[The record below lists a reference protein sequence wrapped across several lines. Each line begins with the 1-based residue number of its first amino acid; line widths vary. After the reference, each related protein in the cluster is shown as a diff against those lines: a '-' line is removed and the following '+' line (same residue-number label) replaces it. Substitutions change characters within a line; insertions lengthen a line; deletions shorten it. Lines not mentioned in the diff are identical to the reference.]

1 MTHGSPQSLGSVIDA
16 LLRQLGIQTKLKQY
30 DIVDVW
36 GSIVGAQI
44 ASVTSIDKIEKNV
57 LVVKVT
63 AAPWR
68 TELTFRRSEIL
79 DKIHAAMN
87 SDAIKD
93 IRFR

>member
-1 MTHGSPQSLGSVIDA
+1 MTHGSPQSLGNVIDA

>member
-1 MTHGSPQSLGSVIDA
+1 MTEGSPQSLGSVIDA
-16 LLRQLGIQTKLKQY
+16 LVRQLGIQTKLKQY

-68 TELTFRRSEIL
+68 TELTFRKREIL
-79 DKIHAAMN
+79 DKIHSAMN
-87 SDAIKD
+87 SDTIKD

>member
-1 MTHGSPQSLGSVIDA
+1 MTQESTQSLGSVIDA
-16 LLRQLGIQTKLKQY
+16 LVRQLGIQTKLKQY

>member
-1 MTHGSPQSLGSVIDA
+1 MTQEAPQSLGSVIDA
-16 LLRQLGIQTKLKQY
+16 LVRQLGIQTKLKQY

-44 ASVTSIDKIEKNV
+44 ASMTSIDKIERGV

-79 DKIHAAMN
+79 EKIHAAMN

>member
-1 MTHGSPQSLGSVIDA
+1 MTQGSPQLLGSVIDA
-16 LLRQLGIQTKLKQY
+16 LVRQLGIQTKLKQY

>member
-68 TELTFRRSEIL
+68 TELMFRKSEIL

>member
-1 MTHGSPQSLGSVIDA
+1 MTQGSPQSLGSVIDA

-30 DIVDVW
+30 DIVEVW

-68 TELTFRRSEIL
+68 TELTFRKSEIL

>member
-1 MTHGSPQSLGSVIDA
+1 MTQGSPQSLGSVIDA
-16 LLRQLGIQTKLKQY
+16 LVRQLGIQTKLKQY
-30 DIVDVW
+30 DILDVW
-36 GSIVGAQI
+36 GSIVGPQI

>member
-1 MTHGSPQSLGSVIDA
+1 MTQESPQSLGSVIDA
-16 LLRQLGIQTKLKQY
+16 LVRQLGIQTKLKQY

-36 GSIVGAQI
+36 GSIVGTQI
-44 ASVTSIDKIEKNV
+44 ADVTSIDKIEKNV

-68 TELTFRRSEIL
+68 TELTFRKKEIL
-79 DKIHAAMN
+79 EKIHAAMN

>member
-1 MTHGSPQSLGSVIDA
+1 MTQGSPQSLGSVIDA
-16 LLRQLGIQTKLKQY
+16 LLRQLGIQTNLKQY

-68 TELTFRRSEIL
+68 TELTFRKSEIL

>member
-1 MTHGSPQSLGSVIDA
+1 MTQGSPQSLGSIIEA
-16 LLRQLGIQTKLKQY
+16 LVRQLGIQTKLKQY

-36 GSIVGAQI
+36 GLIVGAQI

-68 TELTFRRSEIL
+68 TELTFRKHEIL
-79 DKIHAAMN
+79 DKIHVAMN
-87 SDAIKD
+87 SNAIKD

>member
-1 MTHGSPQSLGSVIDA
+1 MTQGSPQSLASVIDA
-16 LLRQLGIQTKLKQY
+16 LVRQLGIHTKLKQY

-44 ASVTSIDKIEKNV
+44 ASVTSIDKIERNV

>member
-1 MTHGSPQSLGSVIDA
+1 MIQGSPQSLGSVIDA
-16 LLRQLGIQTKLKQY
+16 LVRALGIHTKLKQY

-36 GSIVGAQI
+36 GSIVGEQI

-68 TELTFRRSEIL
+68 TELTFRRGEIL
-79 DKIHAAMN
+79 EKIHAAMK

>member
-1 MTHGSPQSLGSVIDA
+1 MTQESPQSLGSVIDA
-16 LLRQLGIQTKLKQY
+16 LIYQLGIRTKLKQY

-44 ASVTSIDKIEKNV
+44 ASVTSIDKIERNV

-68 TELTFRRSEIL
+68 TELTFRKTEIL

>member
-1 MTHGSPQSLGSVIDA
+1 MTQGSPQSLGSVIDA
-16 LLRQLGIQTKLKQY
+16 LVRQLGIHTKLKQY

>member
-1 MTHGSPQSLGSVIDA
+1 MTQGSPQSLGSVIDA

-68 TELTFRRSEIL
+68 TELTFRKSEIL

>member
-1 MTHGSPQSLGSVIDA
+1 MTQGSPQSLGSVIDA
-16 LLRQLGIQTKLKQY
+16 LVRQLGIQTKLKQY

>member
-1 MTHGSPQSLGSVIDA
+1 MTRGIPDSLGSVIDD
-16 LLRQLGIQTKLKQY
+16 LLHQLGIHTKLKQY

-36 GSIVGAQI
+36 ASIVGAQI
-44 ASVTSIDKIEKNV
+44 AEVTSVDKIERNV
-57 LVVKVT
+57 LVIKVT

-68 TELTFRRSEIL
+68 TELTFRKKEIL
-79 DKIHAAMN
+79 EKIHAAMN

>member
-1 MTHGSPQSLGSVIDA
+1 MTEGSPQSLGSVIDA
-16 LLRQLGIQTKLKQY
+16 LVRQLGIQTKLKQY

-36 GSIVGAQI
+36 GSIVGMQI
-44 ASVTSIDKIEKNV
+44 ASVTSVDKIEKNV

-68 TELTFRRSEIL
+68 TELTFRKSEIL

>member
-1 MTHGSPQSLGSVIDA
+1 MTQGSPQLLGSVIDA
-16 LLRQLGIQTKLKQY
+16 LVRQLGIQTKLKQY

-36 GSIVGAQI
+36 ASIVGAQI

>member
-1 MTHGSPQSLGSVIDA
+1 MTQGSPQSLGSVIDA
-16 LLRQLGIQTKLKQY
+16 LVRQLGIQIKLKQY

-44 ASVTSIDKIEKNV
+44 ASVTSIDKIERNV

-68 TELTFRRSEIL
+68 TELTFRKMEIL

>member
-1 MTHGSPQSLGSVIDA
+1 MTQGSPQSLGSVIDA
-16 LLRQLGIQTKLKQY
+16 LLRQLGIQTKVRQY

-57 LVVKVT
+57 LVVKVA

-68 TELTFRRSEIL
+68 TELTFRKREIL

>member
-1 MTHGSPQSLGSVIDA
+1 MTQGSPQSLGSVIDA
-16 LLRQLGIQTKLKQY
+16 LVRQLGIQTKLKQY

-44 ASVTSIDKIEKNV
+44 ESVTSIDKIEKNV

-68 TELTFRRSEIL
+68 TELTFRKSEIL

>member
-1 MTHGSPQSLGSVIDA
+1 MTQGFPQSLGSVIDA

-68 TELTFRRSEIL
+68 TELTFRKSEIL